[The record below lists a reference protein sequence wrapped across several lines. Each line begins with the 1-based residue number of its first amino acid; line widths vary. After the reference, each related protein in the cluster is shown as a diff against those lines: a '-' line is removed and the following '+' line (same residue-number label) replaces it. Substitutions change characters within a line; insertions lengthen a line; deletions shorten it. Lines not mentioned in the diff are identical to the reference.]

1 MSGHSIIWRVRMHM
15 TDDKFFSVPVVLS
28 SNGTARFTIRS
39 VREAAWYLA
48 EKWPTLEG
56 TAFMRALRACAAALE
71 GKRGSDYAR
80 RALLLA
86 ARDADLTI
94 VR

>member
-1 MSGHSIIWRVRMHM
+1 M

-28 SNGTARFTIRS
+28 SGEKIRFTIRS
-39 VREAAWYLA
+39 VREAAWFLA
-48 EKWPTLEG
+48 EKWPRFEG
-56 TAFMRALRACAAALE
+56 SAFMRALRACAAALE
-71 GKRGSDYAR
+71 GRRGSAYAR

-86 ARDADLTI
+86 AREADLAI

>member
-1 MSGHSIIWRVRMHM
+1 M

-28 SNGTARFTIRS
+28 SDDSHRFTIRS
-39 VREAAWYLA
+39 VREAAWFLA
-48 EKWPTLEG
+48 EKWPRLEG
-56 TAFMRALRACAAALE
+56 SAFMRALRACAAALE
-71 GKRGSDYAR
+71 GRRGSAYAR

-86 ARDADLTI
+86 AREAELSI

>member
-1 MSGHSIIWRVRMHM
+1 M
-15 TDDKFFSVPVVLS
+15 TDDKIFSVPVILS
-28 SNGTARFTIRS
+28 SGGKSLFTIRS

-48 EKWPTLEG
+48 EKWPRLEG

-71 GKRGSDYAR
+71 GRRGSAYAR
-80 RALLLA
+80 RALVLA
-86 ARDADLTI
+86 AREAELSV